1 MRRLVV
7 SPEAAAAEVDGGAVI
22 LHMTTKRYYS
32 LNRSGVA
39 IWTLL
44 EKGEAPERIVDAIA
58 ARYAISLETARG
70 AVGRLIEELRKESLL
85 IEAGA

>member
-7 SPEAAAAEVDGGAVI
+7 SPDAAAAEVDGGAVI
-22 LHMTTKRYYS
+22 LHMSTKRYYS

-39 IWTLL
+39 IWSLL
-44 EKGEAPERIVDAIA
+44 EQGETPDRIVDAIA
-58 ARYAISLETARG
+58 ERYAIPVQTARG
-70 AVGRLIEELRKESLL
+70 AVGRLIEELRAEALL

>member
-22 LHMTTKRYYS
+22 LHMSTKRYYS

-39 IWTLL
+39 IWSLL

-58 ARYAISLETARG
+58 KRYEISVETARG
-70 AVGRLIEELRKESLL
+70 AVGRLIEELRAESLL
-85 IEAGA
+85 VEAGA